1 MKRSILYITQTI
13 SRKPG
18 NAILTPYNLT
28 DSTYWIFEAKG
39 WRFKSILREIEFR
52 ETQDRL
58 NIHINTQ
65 NISPKD
71 YIAEDGPTGLLIKFI
86 KSNFEMYFMNGE
98 SLDSGDFIEIK
109 GDIEK
114 YA

>member
-1 MKRSILYITQTI
+1 MKRNILDITQTI

-28 DSTYWIFEAKG
+28 DSTYWIFEARG

-52 ETQDRL
+52 TTQYRL

-65 NISPKD
+65 NISPID
-71 YIAEDGPTGLLIKFI
+71 YIVEDGPTGLLIKFI
-86 KSNFEMYFMNGE
+86 KNNFEIYTINQNN
-98 SLDSGDFIEIK
+98 LDSNDFIEIK

>member
-1 MKRSILYITQTI
+1 MKRSILDITQTI

-18 NAILTPYNLT
+18 NVILTPYNLT

-52 ETQDRL
+52 TTQDRL

-65 NISPKD
+65 NISARD
-71 YIAEDGPTGLLIKFI
+71 YIVEDGPTGMLIKFI
-86 KSNFEMYFMNGE
+86 KSNFEYQ
-98 SLDSGDFIEIK
+98 LDAVDFIEIK
-109 GDIEK
+109 GDIEN